1 MCLACAVEFDF
12 ARNQHLAHERMMAA
26 SVGFGRVAGASGQL
40 LGQAAGSMVTG
51 AVGGVMRLASGAA
64 HGVQQTVAGL
74 RMNETPSPVRP
85 RVLELMED
93 QLAVSEAGSQE
104 AVTATASATAGTFEQ
119 EVMEQLKALRAE
131 NDKLKAENE
140 ELKKKNESP
149 GAVSSEIFGEPASE
163 RQAEEE
169 QQQEAGAEDLVEDW
183 SGQGL
188 PMIGG

>member
-1 MCLACAVEFDF
+1 
-12 ARNQHLAHERMMAA
+12 
-26 SVGFGRVAGASGQL
+26 
-40 LGQAAGSMVTG
+40 
-51 AVGGVMRLASGAA
+51 MRLASGAA

-131 NDKLKAENE
+131 NDKLKTENE

-169 QQQEAGAEDLVEDW
+169 QQQEAGAEDVVEDW
-183 SGQGL
+183 SGQGS
-188 PMIGG
+188 PMIEVNAETAGGDSASIEGKPMFTKVSERSLREASENPPGLLPATRCNTNGL